1 MNTVG
6 TPVVWAL
13 FALVVVTA
21 LAVDLGLF
29 NRHARELGMREAGW
43 WVVAWITLAAAFNGY
58 VIHRFGVDKGLEFTQ
73 GYLLE
78 MSLSTDNLFVFLLIF
93 SYFRVPRAYQHRIL
107 FWGIVGTVLTRGT
120 FIAVGAAVIEHFHF
134 ILYFLGA
141 FLIYAAV
148 KIVIHKDKDIDPS
161 RNPVLRLFRRL
172 FRVADDETG
181 PRFTVRRE
189 GKLWATPLL
198 AVLIVIE
205 AVDVT
210 FAVDSIPAIFGV
222 TTDVFIVLTSN
233 VFAVLGLR
241 ALYFVVS
248 GLAQKLAY
256 LSYGIATVL
265 AFIGAKIVL
274 GPWVAIPVGLSL
286 AIVLG
291 ILLVAAGAS
300 LLARISRNRDSS

>member
-1 MNTVG
+1 
-6 TPVVWAL
+6 
-13 FALVVVTA
+13 
-21 LAVDLGLF
+21 
-29 NRHARELGMREAGW
+29 MREAGR
-43 WVVAWITLAAAFNGY
+43 WVAVWITLAAAFNVY

>member
-6 TPVVWAL
+6 TPVVWAV
-13 FALVVVTA
+13 FALVVFTA

-29 NRHARELGMREAGW
+29 NRRPHELGMREAGR
-43 WVVAWITLAAAFNGY
+43 WVAVWITLAAAFNVY
-58 VIHRFGVDKGLEFTQ
+58 VIHRFGVAKGLEFTQ

-78 MSLSTDNLFVFLLIF
+78 MALSTDNLFVFLLIF

-107 FWGIVGTVLTRGT
+107 FWGIVGTVVTRGI
-120 FIAVGAAVIEHFHF
+120 FIAIGAAVIEHFHF

-141 FLIYAAV
+141 FLIYVAL
-148 KIVIHKDKDIDPS
+148 KLIIHKDKDIDPS

-181 PRFTVRRE
+181 PYFTVRRE

-222 TTDVFIVLTSN
+222 THDVFIVLTSN
-233 VFAVLGLR
+233 IFAVLGLR
-241 ALYFVVS
+241 SLYFLVS

-256 LSYGIATVL
+256 LNYGIATVL

-274 GPWVAIPVGLSL
+274 GPWVTIPVGLSL
-286 AIVLG
+286 TIVLG
-291 ILLVAAGAS
+291 VLLVAAGAS
-300 LLARISRNRDSS
+300 LLIRQRLKK

>member
-6 TPVVWAL
+6 TPVAWAV
-13 FALVVVTA
+13 FALVVVAA

-29 NRHARELGMREAGW
+29 NRRAIELGMREAGR
-43 WVVAWITLAAAFNGY
+43 WVAVWITLAAAFNVY

-274 GPWVAIPVGLSL
+274 GPWVAILVGLSL

>member
-6 TPVVWAL
+6 TPVVWAV
-13 FALVVVTA
+13 FALVVFTA

-29 NRHARELGMREAGW
+29 NRRPHEMGMREAGR
-43 WVVAWITLAAAFNGY
+43 WVAVWITLAAAFNVY
-58 VIHRFGVDKGLEFTQ
+58 VIHRFGVAKGLEFTQ

-78 MSLSTDNLFVFLLIF
+78 MALSTDNLFVFLLIF

-107 FWGIVGTVLTRGT
+107 FWGIVGTVVTRGI
-120 FIAVGAAVIEHFHF
+120 FIAIGAAVIEHFHF

-141 FLIYAAV
+141 FLIYVAL
-148 KIVIHKDKDIDPS
+148 KLIIHKNKDIDPS

-181 PRFTVRRE
+181 PYFTVRRE

-233 VFAVLGLR
+233 IFAVLGLR
-241 ALYFVVS
+241 SLYFLVS

-256 LSYGIATVL
+256 LNYGIATVL

-274 GPWVAIPVGLSL
+274 GPWVTIPVGLSL
-286 AIVLG
+286 TIVLG
-291 ILLVAAGAS
+291 VLLVAAGAS
-300 LLARISRNRDSS
+300 LLIPQRLKK

>member
-6 TPVVWAL
+6 TPVVWAV
-13 FALVVVTA
+13 FALVVSTA

-29 NRHARELGMREAGW
+29 NRRPHELGMREAGR
-43 WVVAWITLAAAFNGY
+43 WVAVWITLAAAFNVY
-58 VIHRFGVDKGLEFTQ
+58 VIHRFGVAKGLEFTQ

-78 MSLSTDNLFVFLLIF
+78 MALSTDNLFVFLLIF

-107 FWGIVGTVLTRGT
+107 FWGIVGTVLTRGI
-120 FIAVGAAVIEHFHF
+120 FIAIGAAVIEHFHF

-141 FLIYAAV
+141 FLIYVAL
-148 KIVIHKDKDIDPS
+148 KLIIHKDKDIDPS

-181 PRFTVRRE
+181 PYFTVRRE

-233 VFAVLGLR
+233 IFAVLGLR
-241 ALYFVVS
+241 SLYFLVS

-256 LSYGIATVL
+256 LNYGIATVL

-286 AIVLG
+286 TIVLG
-291 ILLVAAGAS
+291 VLLVAAGAS
-300 LLARISRNRDSS
+300 LLIPQRLKK

>member
-1 MNTVG
+1 
-6 TPVVWAL
+6 
-13 FALVVVTA
+13 
-21 LAVDLGLF
+21 
-29 NRHARELGMREAGW
+29 
-43 WVVAWITLAAAFNGY
+43 
-58 VIHRFGVDKGLEFTQ
+58 VDKGLEFTQ

-274 GPWVAIPVGLSL
+274 GPWVTIPVGLSL

-300 LLARISRNRDSS
+300 LLARISRNRESR